1 MAIKHLPCYDIDRRT
16 AASTSKSSVIDKSC
30 HEKDML
36 VVVVTTQNNAP
47 KSRSFQT
54 FLLSEPRPPQG
65 IGEHITGELAKTV
78 MDFAGRQ
85 NKTVQAFESMQK
97 FADVLVDSGKR
108 SKLGKAKFKVVMVI
122 FL

>member
-36 VVVVTTQNNAP
+36 AVVVTTQNNAP

-97 FADVLVDSGKR
+97 FADVLGIVAKGLN
-108 SKLGKAKFKVVMVI
+108 LGKQNLK
-122 FL
+122 